1 MNSGFMGKEIG
12 DRRYLTVLLPESA
25 LFDYQKRILEMGRE
39 AGLLEARFLQEEEGE
54 RMMLDATGFRP
65 LSEALWEKREP
76 TEVLGL
82 LISLCERV
90 RSAEEYLFFADE
102 LPLSLKCIYL
112 NEDGNDLR
120 LAYLPDFVRDG
131 TFQEHFLSLLTELSL
146 FGLPEDWNPYG
157 ARLARQIRE
166 KNPGAKGI
174 LRLLSALHRE
184 LTCDGEES
192 LDQRAEWLWDQSD
205 LCCSQE
211 EKQRKGSEFT
221 EEEKRRKEGG
231 FTGVRLLKDW
241 ILELFRKGKLT

>member
-1 MNSGFMGKEIG
+1 MGLNSGFMGKEIG
-12 DRRYLTVLLPESA
+12 DRRYLTVLLPEGT

-54 RMMLDATGFRP
+54 WMMLDSTGFRP

-90 RSAEEYLFFADE
+90 RTAEEYLFFADE

-146 FGLPEDWNPYG
+146 FGLPEVWNSYG
-157 ARLARQIRE
+157 TRLARQIRE

-174 LRLLSALHRE
+174 LRLLSVLHRE
-184 LTCDGEES
+184 LTCDCDERS
-192 LDQRAEWLWDQSD
+192 SEWRWSEPEIG
-205 LCCSQE
+205 CSQE
-211 EKQRKGSEFT
+211 EKQRNRLPSEEQQRWKGS
-221 EEEKRRKEGG
+221 G
-231 FTGVRLLKDW
+231 FTGVSLLKDW
-241 ILELFRKGKLT
+241 IMERFNKVKQI